1 MVETEPAAIGPHAG
15 GLEPILRVRDSKQ
28 LFSPVNGICSAWH
41 TDAWEESSSLN
52 AGCTSDGKSGTP

>member
-28 LFSPVNGICSAWH
+28 LFSPVGWNLFCVAHRRLGGILFLECRMYV
-41 TDAWEESSSLN
+41 
-52 AGCTSDGKSGTP
+52 